1 MKSIFRIA
9 SIQTFIVAMISLF
22 FVTNDASAK
31 TFCRDKSNKYCRIG
45 YCNMI
50 AIRDTK
56 FKNGLGDIKILKKG
70 EIVQIV
76 SKDVADDG
84 LPVLLQLHG
93 VDFHAPD
100 FKYVDKCKL
109 PASADNNKGFDQQKW
124 NHQYNNLDNPPIVT
138 ICRSTNDCTYTRKLD
153 DCPAQFVTLPSGRK
167 VWFTGTFTQDG
178 TDGPSSYNFT
188 GDGKDHDLAV
198 QALQKVC
205 PAAVIFEE

>member
-76 SKDVADDG
+76 SE
-84 LPVLLQLHG
+84 
-93 VDFHAPD
+93 
-100 FKYVDKCKL
+100 
-109 PASADNNKGFDQQKW
+109 
-124 NHQYNNLDNPPIVT
+124 
-138 ICRSTNDCTYTRKLD
+138 
-153 DCPAQFVTLPSGRK
+153 GRC
-167 VWFTGTFTQDG
+167 G
-178 TDGPSSYNFT
+178 
-188 GDGKDHDLAV
+188 
-198 QALQKVC
+198 
-205 PAAVIFEE
+205 